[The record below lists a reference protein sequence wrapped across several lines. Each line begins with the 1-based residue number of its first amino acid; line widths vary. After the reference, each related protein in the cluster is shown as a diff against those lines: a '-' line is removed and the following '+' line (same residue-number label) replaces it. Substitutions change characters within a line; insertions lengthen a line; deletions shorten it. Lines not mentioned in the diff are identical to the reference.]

1 MKKEKNKLTAAKV
14 WTGSII
20 AALVA
25 AVAVFVAMLQLEKNM
40 LSQYEKGVIY
50 VAQKNI
56 PKGQFITD
64 ENWEEYVEIKELDK
78 TCIPQTAITNES
90 QLENLIAVF
99 EIDEGVLLT
108 DGMFTE
114 QKEVLKNMAEPVT
127 AGFKAE
133 ELYQVIG
140 GTLRTGDRIH
150 IYQVNDEGETF
161 PVWLNVFVQQ
171 AFDSSGML
179 IANDDKT
186 TPAQM
191 LNVYLDKK
199 DVEAFYTELAKGTLR
214 VVKVSE

>member
-56 PKGQFITD
+56 PKGQFITN
-64 ENWEEYVEIKELDK
+64 ENWEEYVDIKELDK
-78 TCIPQTAITNES
+78 TCIPQKAITGET

-99 EIDEGVLLT
+99 DIDEGVLLT
-108 DGMFTE
+108 EGMFTE
-114 QKEVLKNMAEPVT
+114 QKEVLRNMSEPVT

-150 IYQVNDEGETF
+150 IYQVNEEGETL

-214 VVKVSE
+214 VVKVCE